1 MIVDIFFLVLL
12 LQAPLEIIVELCRD
26 LRRDRKMKHLV
37 NADES
42 EVVVRMESAKVL
54 VISHDISLITA
65 ISRCGS

>member
-1 MIVDIFFLVLL
+1 MLL